1 MKTPPFNKLH
11 LSKYVQGPLPA
22 LRATFS
28 GDATGIPRFAPVRGE
43 GNLIRQL
50 R

>member
-1 MKTPPFNKLH
+1 MTFDSPIGPAGHFPQRGKL
-11 LSKYVQGPLPA
+11 
-22 LRATFS
+22 FS
-28 GDATGIPRFAPVRGE
+28 PVRGE

>member
-1 MKTPPFNKLH
+1 MPFV
-11 LSKYVQGPLPA
+11 SPIGPLGHFPRRGK
-22 LRATFS
+22 LFS
-28 GDATGIPRFAPVRGE
+28 PVRGE